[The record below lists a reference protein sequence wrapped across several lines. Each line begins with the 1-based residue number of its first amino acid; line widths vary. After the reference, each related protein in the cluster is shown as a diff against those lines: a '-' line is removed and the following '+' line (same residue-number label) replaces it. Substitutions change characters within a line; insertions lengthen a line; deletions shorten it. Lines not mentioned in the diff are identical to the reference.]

1 MKQAVLEVDSLSYS
15 YGDKPA
21 LRNVNFRI
29 AAGEFVILLGHNGA
43 GKTTLFSLLTGLYHS
58 PQGRIV
64 ISGYDIKKRLA
75 SALRHLGVVF
85 QQRSLDA
92 DLSIWQNLKY
102 SASLYG
108 MSPAQAKARANQEIE
123 RFGLSDRMNDK
134 VRHLSGG
141 QIRRVEI
148 ARSLMSRPALLIL
161 DEPTFGLDTRS
172 RETLITHVRELCRQ
186 GLAVLWTTHLLEEVQ
201 PSDRVLIISQGALE
215 KDAPVTE
222 VAPADDLV
230 AMRQKLATFL

>member
-1 MKQAVLEVDSLSYS
+1 MVLEVDSLSYA

-21 LRNVNFRI
+21 LNDISFRI

-58 PQGRIV
+58 PQGQVV
-64 ISGYDIKKRLA
+64 ISGYDIKKCLA

-108 MSPAQAKARANQEIE
+108 MSPAQAKARARQEIE

-172 RETLITHVRELCRQ
+172 RHTLITHVRELCRR

-201 PSDRVLIISQGALE
+201 PSDRILIISQGTLE
-215 KDAPVTE
+215 KDMPATE
-222 VAPADDLV
+222 IAPADDLV